1 MPTSIFDL
9 VTAESITAYW
19 EERTNMLPPYLG
31 EELFPEQQKL
41 GLDLKW
47 IKGSKGLPV
56 VLAPSAYDAKARKRK
71 RIGFDRLSAQ
81 MPFFKE
87 GHGIDEELRQQ
98 LNMVLET
105 GNQTYIDA
113 IMNQVFDDE
122 LDLLMAAR
130 AQRERMRMM
139 ALTTGAI
146 SISANGQDYDYDYGF
161 PSDHKSEVSTS
172 WSNAAADIYGDI
184 EAALDKIETDTGV
197 RPTRAICSQKTWGYF
212 RKNTNIRN
220 AILGNNSAVPVSD
233 EKIRTYLMDELD
245 LDVQKYVKKYKD
257 ETGTEQAFVAD
268 DIFVMFPSGDL
279 GTGWFGTTPEQS
291 DLMSGTAANVS
302 ITDVGVAITTT
313 KETDPVSV
321 NTKASMIYL
330 PSFEQ
335 ADQVYILDVIA
346 S

>member
-1 MPTSIFDL
+1 MTIFDL
-9 VTAESITAYW
+9 VTAESIKSYW
-19 EERTNMLPPYLG
+19 EQRIAGLPPYLG
-31 EELFPEQQKL
+31 EELWPEQQKL

-56 VLAPSAYDAKARKRK
+56 VLAPSAYDVKARKRK
-71 RIGFDRLSAQ
+71 RIGFDKLTAE

-122 LDLLMAAR
+122 MDLLMAAR

-146 SISANGQDYDYDYGF
+146 SISANGQDYDYDYGM
-161 PSDHKSEVSTS
+161 PNDHKSEVSTS
-172 WSNAAADIYGDI
+172 WSSASADIYGDI
-184 EAALDKIETDTGV
+184 EAALDKIEDDTGV
-197 RPTRAICSQKTWGYF
+197 RPTRAVVSQKTWGYF

-233 EKIRTYLMDELD
+233 EKIHQYFMDELD
-245 LDVQKYVKKYKD
+245 IDIQKYTKKYKD
-257 ETGTEQAFVAD
+257 EAGVEHAYVAD
-268 DIFVMFPSGDL
+268 DIFVAFPSGDL
-279 GTGWFGTTPEQS
+279 GIGWFGTTPEQS

-313 KETDPVSV
+313 KNTDPVSV
-321 NTKASMIYL
+321 DTKASMIYL

>member
-1 MPTSIFDL
+1 MATIFEL
-9 VTAESITAYW
+9 VTAEAINAYW
-19 EERTNMLPPYLG
+19 TQKVTSLPPYLG
-31 EELFPEQQKL
+31 EELFPDQKKL
-41 GLDLKW
+41 GLDIKW

-56 VLAPSAYDAKARKRK
+56 VLKPSAYDAKVVKRT
-71 RIGFDRLSAQ
+71 RIGFEKLQAQ

-87 GHGIDEELRQQ
+87 GTGIDEELRQQ

-105 GNQTYIDA
+105 GNQAYIDSV
-113 IMNQVFDDE
+113 MQKVFDDE
-122 LDLLMAAR
+122 TDLLTGAR

-146 SISANGQDYDYDYGF
+146 SIAANGQAYDYDYGI
-161 PSDHKSEVSTS
+161 PEGHKSEVTTS

-184 EAALDKIETDTGV
+184 EKCLDKVEDDTGV

-220 AILGNNSAVPVSD
+220 AILGNNSGVQVSD
-233 EKIRTYLMDELD
+233 EKIHSYFMDELN
-245 LDVQKYVKKYKD
+245 LDIQKYTKKYKTEAGV
-257 ETGTEQAFVAD
+257 ETAFVAD
-268 DIFVMFPSGDL
+268 DIFVMFPSGAL
-279 GTGWFGTTPEQS
+279 GTGWFGTTPEES

-302 ITDVGVAITTT
+302 ITDTGVAITTV
-313 KETDPVSV
+313 KETDPVNV

-335 ADQVYILDVIA
+335 ADEVYILDVIA
-346 S
+346 T